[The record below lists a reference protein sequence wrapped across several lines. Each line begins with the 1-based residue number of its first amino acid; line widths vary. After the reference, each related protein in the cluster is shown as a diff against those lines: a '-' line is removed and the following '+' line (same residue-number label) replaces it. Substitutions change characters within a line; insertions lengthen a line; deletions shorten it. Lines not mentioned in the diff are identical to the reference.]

1 MRQILL
7 YGLILG
13 LLLAF
18 MQFIQYRLVFIQ
30 HAESVYTGLVAL
42 VCCIAGIWAGH
53 KIASKWNPQSAEPA
67 PLVPATAVPDEKVL
81 ARWNITPRELEVL
94 QLIAQGLSNQE
105 IAGRLFLSLWN
116 PQSAEPAPLVPA
128 TAVPDEKV
136 LARWNITPR
145 ELEVLQLI
153 AQGLSNQE
161 IAGRLFLSLNT
172 VKTHTSNVFSKLDV
186 QRRTQAIQKAK
197 ELGLLV

>member
-105 IAGRLFLSLWN
+105 IAGRLFLSL
-116 PQSAEPAPLVPA
+116 
-128 TAVPDEKV
+128 
-136 LARWNITPR
+136 
-145 ELEVLQLI
+145 
-153 AQGLSNQE
+153 
-161 IAGRLFLSLNT
+161 NT

>member
-30 HAESVYTGLVAL
+30 HAESVYTGLVAV

-53 KIASKWNPQSAEPA
+53 KIAGKWNRQAEEPA
-67 PLVPATAVPDEKVL
+67 PFMSATVLVPDEKAL
-81 ARWNITPRELEVL
+81 AEL
-94 QLIAQGLSNQE
+94 
-105 IAGRLFLSLWN
+105 
-116 PQSAEPAPLVPA
+116 
-128 TAVPDEKV
+128 
-136 LARWNITPR
+136 NITPR

-197 ELGLLV
+197 EMGLLV